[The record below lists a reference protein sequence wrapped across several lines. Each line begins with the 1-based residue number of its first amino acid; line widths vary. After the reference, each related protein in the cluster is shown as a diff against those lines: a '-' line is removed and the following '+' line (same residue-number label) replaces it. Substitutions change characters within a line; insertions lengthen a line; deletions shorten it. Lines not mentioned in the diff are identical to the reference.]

1 MKLNISRIMLFALAP
16 LVFGSAAQAQEIN
29 VRARVPFNFVLGD
42 KVYPAGEY
50 TIQTAM
56 AKTSFLSINNQG
68 GTTQSLTRS
77 IPCISSQQDIP
88 ANRAKLVFHRIGN
101 TYFLF
106 RVWVGGSSVGR
117 EFPRSQHETHMAKNE
132 PKTETA
138 LFATNIVHVEETT
151 TLP

>member
-1 MKLNISRIMLFALAP
+1 MKLNISRIMLLALAP
-16 LVFGSAAQAQEIN
+16 LVFGSAAHAQEIN
-29 VRARVPFNFVLGD
+29 VRARVPFDFVLGD
-42 KVYPAGEY
+42 TVYPAGEY

-68 GTTQSLTRS
+68 RTSQSLTPS
-77 IPCISSQQDIP
+77 FPCISSQQVIP
-88 ANRAKLVFHRIGN
+88 ANRAKLVFRRIGN

-117 EFPRSQHETHMAKNE
+117 EFPSSHRETLMVKNE

-138 LFATNIVHVEETT
+138 IFATNIVH
-151 TLP
+151 

>member
-1 MKLNISRIMLFALAP
+1 MKLTISRIMLLALVP
-16 LVFGSAAQAQEIN
+16 LVFDSAAHAQEIN
-29 VRARVPFNFVLGD
+29 VRTRVPFNFVLGD

-68 GTTQSLTRS
+68 GTTQSLTTS
-77 IPCISSQQDIP
+77 FPCISSQQVIP
-88 ANRAKLVFHRIGN
+88 ANRAKLVFRRIGN

-117 EFPRSQHETHMAKNE
+117 EFPRSHRGTLMVKNE
-132 PKTETA
+132 PKIETA
-138 LFATNIVHVEETT
+138 IFATNIVH
-151 TLP
+151 

>member
-1 MKLNISRIMLFALAP
+1 MKLNISRIMLLALAP
-16 LVFGSAAQAQEIN
+16 LVFGSDAHAQEIN
-29 VRARVPFNFVLGD
+29 VRARVPFDFVLGD

-56 AKTSFLSINNQG
+56 AKTSFLSINDQG
-68 GTTQSLTRS
+68 RTSQSLTPS
-77 IPCISSQQDIP
+77 FPCISSQQVIP
-88 ANRAKLVFHRIGN
+88 ANRAKLVFRRIGN

-117 EFPRSQHETHMAKNE
+117 EFPSSHRETLMVKNE

-138 LFATNIVHVEETT
+138 IFATNIVH
-151 TLP
+151 